1 MNRKILSICLLMLCS
16 LMIISTTLVFPI
28 NAQEK
33 QTYEPYG
40 PRVDFV
46 ICKIYTNEL
55 AESFALR
62 AGEIDLMDWPV
73 APDLVPEF
81 KEDPNI
87 KLYPYEEFGMFE
99 IDINHRRW
107 PTSDVNFRRALAHL
121 VNKEKLVS
129 EVVKGFGK
137 VMDSVLTDVW
147 GVFYNPNVPKYE
159 YNPAKAAEI
168 LDKAGFVKGPDG
180 WRIDP
185 KTGKK
190 LDPIVFYV
198 RVDHI
203 PRKTAGEWLAAEM
216 QKIGIPVDLHVVERK
231 VCYQKVM
238 VEYDYHLYT
247 GGWSLGRD
255 PDHLYDLYHSS
266 MDVYPE
272 PWANNYP
279 GFRNAE
285 FDKAAEKVKWGET
298 FEEVKEGAWEAQRI
312 FMDQVAAIPLYQSA
326 AVIGASAKWEG
337 WVNMKGNG
345 VGTGAG
351 AWWSLFNAHLKDM
364 PFGGTLRFG
373 FKSEPEDL
381 NPIRGMWVWDWYV
394 LQEIYEGVPYAV
406 DPYTL
411 EDIPWTAT
419 WKTEPWEYAPGKKG
433 MKIIYKLAENM
444 TFHDGKP
451 VTAEDVKFTYEF
463 FMKYQPPRYLPV
475 IEKLVKVEAPD
486 KYTVVLYCNVSS
498 YLLLH
503 TISTII
509 LPKHIWEKVGEKW
522 TTYDCVAE
530 GTLIGSGP
538 FQFVEYKP
546 GEYVLL
552 KAFKDYFR
560 RHPDKKISA
569 KAVSIPS
576 TIAAGQKP
584 SVTIQALDY
593 SGKPITGDARVTLSV
608 AGQTIE
614 MRHIG
619 GGVWEAT
626 LPALTE
632 GSYTLEFNIVW
643 RSPIGDYTTKL
654 TSPLTVS
661 GVATITTATLPTVAP
676 ITGPAPSAGMDIAL
690 GIIVFAIVLLAIG
703 FVISRLKVAP
713 PAPTPKPA

>member
-1 MNRKILSICLLMLCS
+1 MNKKVLSLLMLCF
-16 LMIISTTLVFPI
+16 LMIISATLVFPI
-28 NAQEK
+28 NAQEEQK
-33 QTYEPYG
+33 FEPYG

-46 ICKIYTNEL
+46 VCKIYTNEL

-87 KLYPYEEFGMFE
+87 KLYPYEEFGIFQ
-99 IDINHRRW
+99 IDINHRKW

-121 VNKEKLVS
+121 VDKEKLVS

-137 VMDSVLTDVW
+137 ILDGPMSDTW
-147 GVFYNPNVPKYE
+147 GVWYNPNIPKYE

-190 LDPIVFYV
+190 LDPIDFYV

-203 PRKTAGEWLAAEM
+203 PRKTAGEWLASEM
-216 QKIGIPVDLHVVERK
+216 QKIGIPVNLHVVEK
-231 VCYQKVM
+231 TICYQKVM
-238 VEYDYHLYT
+238 IEYDFHLYT
-247 GGWSLGRD
+247 GGWTGLGNE
-255 PDHLYDLYHSS
+255 PLYLYDIYHSS
-266 MDVYPE
+266 MDVFPE
-272 PWANNYP
+272 PWGSNYV
-279 GFRNAE
+279 GLHNAE
-285 FDKAAEKVKWGET
+285 FDEALNKLKWSET
-298 FEEVKEGAWEAQRI
+298 FEEAKEGCWKAQEI
-312 FMDQVAAIPLYQSA
+312 FMDQVATIPLYQDV
-326 AVIGASAKWEG
+326 AVMGANTKWEG
-337 WVNMKGNG
+337 WVNMKG
-345 VGTGAG
+345 TGIGGSGG
-351 AWWSLFNAHLKDM
+351 AFWSLLNAHLKDM

-373 FKSEPEDL
+373 FKSNIENL
-381 NPIRGMWVWDWYV
+381 NPLVSNWLWDQLV
-394 LQEIYEGVPYAV
+394 FAEIYEGIPYIRH
-406 DPYTL
+406 PYTL

-419 WKTEPWEYAPGKKG
+419 WKIEPWEYAPGEKG
-433 MKIIYKLAENM
+433 MKITYKLVENM
-444 TFHDGKP
+444 TFHDGVP
-451 VTAEDVKFTYEF
+451 VTAEDVKFTYDF
-463 FMKYQPPRYLPV
+463 LMKYQPPIYLPV

-486 KYTVVLYCNVSS
+486 RYTVVLYCNASS
-498 YLLLH
+498 YFMLH
-503 TISTII
+503 IISTII

-522 TTYDCVAE
+522 NTYDPVAE

-584 SVTIQALDY
+584 SVTIQAIDY
-593 SGKPITGDARVTLSV
+593 SGKPITGDAKVTLSV

-632 GSYTLEFNIVW
+632 GSYNLEFNIVW

-713 PAPTPKPA
+713 PAPAPKPA

>member
-1 MNRKILSICLLMLCS
+1 MNKKVSSLLILCF
-16 LMIISTTLVFPI
+16 LMIISTTLAFPI
-28 NAQEK
+28 NAQEEQK
-33 QTYEPYG
+33 FEPYG

-46 ICKIYTNEL
+46 VCKIYTNEL

-87 KLYPYEEFGMFE
+87 KLYPYEEFGMFQ

-129 EVVKGFGK
+129 EIVKGFGK
-137 VMDSVLTDVW
+137 VMDSPVTDVW
-147 GVFYNPNVPKYE
+147 GAFYNPNVPKYE
-159 YNPAKAAEI
+159 YNPVKAAEI

-216 QKIGIPVDLHVVERK
+216 QKIGIPVDLHVVERAICSKK
-231 VCYQKVM
+231 VFE
-238 VEYDYHLYT
+238 EYDFHLYT

-255 PDHLYDLYHSS
+255 PTHLYDLYHSS

-272 PWANNYP
+272 PDSLNYP

-312 FMDQVAAIPLYQSA
+312 FMDQVATIPLYQSA
-326 AVIGASAKWEG
+326 AVVGASAKWEG
-337 WVNMKGNG
+337 WVNMKGFG
-345 VGTGAG
+345 IGSSTGAF
-351 AWWSLFNAHLKDM
+351 WSLLNAHPKDL

-373 FKSEPEDL
+373 FKSDPEDL
-381 NPIRGMWVWDWYV
+381 NPVKAEWLWDWLV
-394 LQEIYEGVPYAV
+394 LQEIYESVPFAV
-406 DPYTL
+406 HPYTL
-411 EDIPWTAT
+411 EDLPWTAT
-419 WKTEPWEYAPGKKG
+419 WKTEPWEYKPGEKG
-433 MKIIYKLAENM
+433 IKITFKLAENM

-451 VTAEDVKFTYEF
+451 VTAEDVKFTYDF
-463 FMKYQPPRYLPV
+463 LMKYQPPYWLTA
-475 IEKLVKVEAPD
+475 IERLVKVEAPD
-486 KYTVVLYCNVSS
+486 KYTVILYCNASS
-498 YLLLH
+498 YLMLH
-503 TISTII
+503 IVSVPI
-509 LPKHIWEKVGEKW
+509 LPKHIWEKVGENW
-522 TTYDCVAE
+522 YTYDPVAE

-546 GEYVLL
+546 GEHVLL

-584 SVTIQALDY
+584 SVTIQAIDY
-593 SGKPITGDARVTLSV
+593 SGKPITGDAKVTLSV
-608 AGQTIE
+608 AGQTVE
-614 MRHIG
+614 MKHIG

-632 GSYTLEFNIVW
+632 GSYTLEFNVVW
-643 RSPIGDYTTKL
+643 KSPIGDYSTKL

-661 GVATITTATLPTVAP
+661 AIVPITTTTLPTVAP
-676 ITGPAPSAGMDIAL
+676 ITAPAPSAGMDIAL
-690 GIIVFAIVLLAIG
+690 GIIVFTIVLLAIG
-703 FVISRLKVAP
+703 FVISRLKVSSAP
-713 PAPTPKPA
+713 AAPKPS

>member
-1 MNRKILSICLLMLCS
+1 MNKKIVLFLLMLCS
-16 LMIISTTLVFPI
+16 LMIFSATIVSPI
-28 NAQEK
+28 NAQEEQK
-33 QTYEPYG
+33 FEPYG

-46 ICKIYTNEL
+46 VCRIYTNEL

-73 APDLVPEF
+73 APDLVPAF

-99 IDINHRRW
+99 IDINHRKW
-107 PTSDVNFRRALAHL
+107 PTSNVDFRKALAHL
-121 VNKEKLVS
+121 VDKERLVS

-137 VMDSVLTDVW
+137 VMDSILTDVW
-147 GVFYNPNVPKYE
+147 GVFYNPNIPKYE

-190 LDPIVFYV
+190 LDPIVIYV
-198 RVDHI
+198 RIDHI
-203 PRKTAGEWLAAEM
+203 PRKTAGEWLAVEM

-231 VCYQKVM
+231 ICYQKVM

-255 PDHLYDLYHSS
+255 PDYLYDLYHSS

-272 PWANNYP
+272 PWSLNYL
-279 GFRNAE
+279 GFRNVD

-298 FEEVKEGAWEAQRI
+298 FEEVKEGAFEAQRI

-326 AVIGASAKWEG
+326 GVIGASAKWEG
-337 WVNMKGNG
+337 WINMKGYG

-351 AWWSLFNAHLKDM
+351 AFWSLLNAHPKDI

-381 NPIRGMWVWDWYV
+381 NPVRGQWVWDWYV
-394 LQEIYEGVPYAV
+394 LQEIYEGVPFTIH
-406 DPYTL
+406 PYTL
-411 EDIPWTAT
+411 EDFPWTAT

-433 MKIIYKLAENM
+433 MKITYKLAENM

-463 FMKYQPPRYLPV
+463 FMKYQPPRYLSI

-486 KYTVVLYCNVSS
+486 KYTVVLYFNVSS

-503 TISTII
+503 TSSTII
-509 LPKHIWEKVGEKW
+509 LPKHIWEKVGEEW
-522 TTYDCVAE
+522 TTYDCIAE
-530 GTLIGSGP
+530 GTLIGNGP

-569 KAVSIPS
+569 KIVSVPS
-576 TIAAGQKP
+576 TIAVGEKP
-584 SVTIQALDY
+584 SVSIQAIDY
-593 SGKPITGDARVTLSV
+593 SGKAITTNAKVTLTI
-608 AGQTIE
+608 AGQTVE

-619 GGVWEAT
+619 GGVWEAA
-626 LPALTE
+626 LPALSE
-632 GSYTLEFNIVW
+632 GSYTLEFNVDW
-643 RSPIGDYTTKL
+643 ESPIGKYTTKL

-661 GVATITTATLPTVAP
+661 AVAPITTATLPTIAP
-676 ITGPAPSAGMDIAL
+676 ITGPAPAAGMDIAL

-703 FVISRLKVAP
+703 FVISRLRVAP
-713 PAPTPKPA
+713 KEAAPKPA